1 MASAQPVFGAMFREL
16 IELGVVEID
25 TEPLD
30 ARIER
35 RLKDFWENTSC
46 PRCGH
51 TAVQTWPR
59 LDRVWCRDCNFKPV
73 YTYGTPFHE
82 KHLTCG
88 EVLFAF
94 TLYADTLLSINQIA
108 PLLGRAYKTVHT
120 AIREVEAAIHRGF
133 PVVWNLLDQTIDGP
147 TQVDE
152 SGRVCSGY
160 KGQEPPRNSRSRGGS
175 SRRGRSRWRGRHG
188 DQLTLVAACR
198 DSLRVIRGQ
207 LGIDY
212 EGDLE
217 PVIQGAEDL
226 SQPLGEVWTDG
237 LQAYREM
244 DFDHRTVV
252 HKERYVSPDGV
263 HINQAECLFSL
274 VQPWLRKFR
283 GLSKQG
289 LEQAAHTFD
298 IVQSLT
304 LSGESVETT
313 IDCLVIGA
321 FRSST

>member
-1 MASAQPVFGAMFREL
+1 MSSAQPAFGAMFREL

-35 RLKDFWENTSC
+35 RLKEFWENTSC

-51 TAVQTWPR
+51 TSVQTWPH

-88 EVLFAF
+88 EVLLAF
-94 TLYADTLLSINQIA
+94 TFYADTLLSINQIA

-120 AIREVEAAIHRGF
+120 AIREVEAVIHRGF
-133 PVVWNLLDQTIDGP
+133 PVVWDLLDQTIDGP

-152 SGRVCSGY
+152 SGTVCSGY
-160 KGQEPPRNSRSRGGS
+160 KGQEPPRSSRSRGGS
-175 SRRGRSRWRGRHG
+175 SQTGRSRWRGRHG

-198 DSLRVIRGQ
+198 DSLRVIRGKF
-207 LGIDY
+207 GIDFS
-212 EGDLE
+212 GDLE
-217 PVIQGAEDL
+217 PVIQEAEDL

-244 DFDHRTVV
+244 ERDHRTVV

-289 LEQAAHTFD
+289 LGQAAHTFG
-298 IVQSLT
+298 IVRSLN
-304 LSGESVETT
+304 LAGESVDST
-313 IDCLVIGA
+313 IDCIVIGA